1 MNKAIMFFSVVLI
14 FSSQALSQNLLSK
27 YKPMIC
33 YIEEVNHNSLADITH
48 SFNEDLSEI
57 WLNEES
63 RVYGFFGPDYC
74 RLRMKFLD
82 VKKDKDNDLEYL
94 ISGKSRRDN
103 ITRAFRGRLR
113 IIGIYRVKVPTELRE
128 YENGM
133 IFGEYTILEDSLSE
147 ESGKYT
153 GRFVSYW
160 HRDEK
165 GKIRYNDLWKISDGF
180 NNNQFAGYWQSCH
193 DDQKVR
199 ANWGD
204 SRIPCSEDFDRGA
217 GEFSPDEKY
226 RKNGWESYIKAY
238 HEGNNREEI
247 EKFRKIEEQ
256 KWWE

>member
-14 FSSQALSQNLLSK
+14 FSSQALSQNLLSQ
-27 YKPMIC
+27 YKPMIS
-33 YIEEVNHNSLADITH
+33 YIEEVNQNSIADITH

-57 WLNEES
+57 WLNEGS
-63 RVYGFFGPDYC
+63 RIFGFFGPEYS

-82 VKKDKDNDLEYL
+82 VKKDNDLEYL

-103 ITRAFRGRLR
+103 ITRTFNGRLR
-113 IIGIYRVKVPTELRE
+113 IIGIYRVKAPMELRE

-147 ESGKYT
+147 GSGKYT

-165 GKIRYNDLWKISDGF
+165 GKIRYNDLWYGSAGF
-180 NNNQFAGYWQSCH
+180 NNNQFAGTWESYTGEPG
-193 DDQKVR
+193 QK
-199 ANWGD
+199 ADWGD
-204 SRIPCSEDFDRGA
+204 NRIPFSGDLDVGTSEFCP
-217 GEFSPDEKY
+217 SEKY

-238 HEGNNREEI
+238 SGGNNSEEI